1 MPSMAAPLVTLTT
14 DFGADSP
21 YVAQMKGV
29 LLRLCPAA
37 KIVDITHSIA
47 PQNVRQGAVVLAD
60 ATPWFPAE
68 TLHVAVVDPGVGTQR
83 RMIYAEL
90 GEQRYLLPNNGL
102 LSRLAR
108 VATPRRVLAL
118 ENRDYF
124 LPQVTSTFHG
134 RDMLAPTAAHLLLGA
149 APETLG
155 PPLDQL
161 VDLHWPEPQRQAD
174 RLAGEI
180 LYVDSF
186 GNLISNITA
195 EHLASLGGEPSN
207 RIVEIAGRQISGVQA
222 TYGFSKPGDL
232 IALLDSH
239 GRLEVAVV
247 NDSAARRLD
256 AGEGASVT
264 VF

>member
-60 ATPWFPAE
+60 ATPWFPAK

-108 VATPRRVLAL
+108 VAPPRRVFAL
-118 ENRDYF
+118 ENPDYF